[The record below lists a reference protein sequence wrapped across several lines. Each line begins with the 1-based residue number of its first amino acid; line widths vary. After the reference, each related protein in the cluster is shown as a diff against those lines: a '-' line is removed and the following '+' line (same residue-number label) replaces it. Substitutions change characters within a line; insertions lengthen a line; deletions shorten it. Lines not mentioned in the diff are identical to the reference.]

1 MRNYIYALSLAAV
14 MSMPAWAQQP
24 VPIYGD
30 PCPILH
36 GDNYRLSWP
45 TDDFSHGITCIS
57 GKYPLTNE
65 THHEKNETDVR
76 LAAQT
81 IADLRTLIAEI
92 RGLRAE
98 MREYQQKLA
107 QAKAEYDIAIKTTTA
122 SQESWQA
129 KALNDTLESVEKIP
143 ARLALDKNLREALL
157 TSLKD
162 ELPKD
167 SDFIE
172 TLRQRTTP

>member
-1 MRNYIYALSLAAV
+1 MRNYFYALSLAAV
-14 MSMPAWAQQP
+14 MSMPVWAQQP
-24 VPIYGD
+24 APTYGD
-30 PCPILH
+30 PCPILR
-36 GDNYRLSWP
+36 GDNYRLTTP
-45 TDDFSHGITCIS
+45 IDFSHGIRCIS
-57 GKYPLTNE
+57 GKYPVINE
-65 THHEKNETDVR
+65 VSNEKDEIDIR

-81 IADLRTLIAEI
+81 ITDLRTLIGEI
-92 RGLRAE
+92 RGLRTE

-107 QAKAEYDIAIKTTTA
+107 QAKAEYDTAIKTTTA

-157 TSLKD
+157 ASLKD